1 MSALGAARRIHSA
14 RSGRSRAGSSD
25 AVCDFKDGVTKEMV
39 RRGRQGQTRLSRG
52 PLPHQTVNAKYKAQ
66 VFITKKKKTGKQKV
80 AASEECKPERGESH
94 SEINT
99 GRDKHYPMWNTSSL
113 CLENLIG
120 SSEKPIS
127 VLSGPSGD
135 N

>member
-1 MSALGAARRIHSA
+1 MLCVTLRMDNKGDSAERRS
-14 RSGRSRAGSSD
+14 
-25 AVCDFKDGVTKEMV
+25 
-39 RRGRQGQTRLSRG
+39 QGQTRLSRG
-52 PLPHQTVNAKYKAQ
+52 PLPHQTVNTKYKAQ
-66 VFITKKKKTGKQKV
+66 VFITKKKKEKQKV
-80 AASEECKPERGESH
+80 AAAEECKPERGESH

-99 GRDKHYPMWNTSSL
+99 GQDKHYPMWNTSSL

>member
-1 MSALGAARRIHSA
+1 MQRGA
-14 RSGRSRAGSSD
+14 
-25 AVCDFKDGVTKEMV
+25 VK
-39 RRGRQGQTRLSRG
+39 GRQGFLGAPSPIKLLTRNTKL
-52 PLPHQTVNAKYKAQ
+52 KYLLQ
-66 VFITKKKKTGKQKV
+66 KKKKEKQKV
-80 AASEECKPERGESH
+80 AAAEECKPERGESH

-99 GRDKHYPMWNTSSL
+99 GQDKHYPMWNTSSL